1 MGPSVSGGQINM
13 DSSMIID
20 EEDVPIDQVE
30 GVKRPRNLAT
40 SPVVYH
46 NTDLNGATLFILA
59 DLQDQLGAQRAWHF
73 RFESSWLME
82 ESCEA
87 IVKDLWANSEGFTR
101 EAGTSE
107 YLAAH

>member
-59 DLQDQLGAQRAWHF
+59 DLQDQMAVSFLEMPQLGAPPF
-73 RFESSWLME
+73 YKICYVS
-82 ESCEA
+82 
-87 IVKDLWANSEGFTR
+87 IPVVPTK
-101 EAGTSE
+101 
-107 YLAAH
+107 